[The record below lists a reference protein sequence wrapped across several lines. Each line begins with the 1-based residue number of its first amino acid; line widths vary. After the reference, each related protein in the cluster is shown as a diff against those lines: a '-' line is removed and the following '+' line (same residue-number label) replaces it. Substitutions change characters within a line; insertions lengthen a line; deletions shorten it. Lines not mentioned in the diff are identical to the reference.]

1 MPVLIIILGFAFIFQ
16 KPLMSAVTIVF
27 GALFGL
33 WLLRGII
40 VLMMLIT
47 ISHYWRQKN

>member
-16 KPLMSAVTIVF
+16 KPLVSAVTIVF
-27 GALFGL
+27 GALLGL
-33 WLLRGII
+33 WLLRRII

-47 ISHYWRQKN
+47 LGHYWRQKN

>member
-16 KPLMSAVTIVF
+16 KPLVSVVTIVF
-27 GALFGL
+27 GALLGL
-33 WLLRGII
+33 WLLRRII

-47 ISHYWRQKN
+47 LGHYWRQKN

>member
-1 MPVLIIILGFAFIFQ
+1 MPVLIIILGFALIFQ

-47 ISHYWRQKN
+47 LGHYWRQKN